1 MPTEALGEGRL
12 IEASARYS
20 PQRMPQVGREHG
32 KSRSAWQ
39 LCGSSPATTRPIDGT
54 LWGREQD
61 MNPEIR
67 AILFGLLIAALA
79 CPAILVLL
87 YSP

>member
-1 MPTEALGEGRL
+1 
-12 IEASARYS
+12 
-20 PQRMPQVGREHG
+20 
-32 KSRSAWQ
+32 
-39 LCGSSPATTRPIDGT
+39 
-54 LWGREQD
+54 